1 MEAFQYRISD
11 VIDNIAGKRPDWYA
25 ELDLKKKILKSKDMG
40 KYFETHAEEK
50 TLLQKKIQ

>member
-1 MEAFQYRISD
+1 M
-11 VIDNIAGKRPDWYA
+11 DNIAGKRPDWYA